1 MYDIKPHAAHWG
13 YFEALVKGGRMIGA
27 RGFEHDPYPASLLE
41 STADAVHSS
50 ARIDQPYVRRGWLQ
64 GKRRGALRGGDPF
77 VPVSWDRV
85 TRLLAEETARTRAEH
100 GDTSIFAGSYGWS
113 SAGRYHHA
121 KSQLQRFLGQ
131 GGGFTSS
138 VHAYSYAAAQTLLP
152 HVLGT
157 NEVLLGRVTDW
168 HAIARY
174 AKVMVCFGG
183 LAAKNGLVNSGG
195 AGRHDYKLLMRRA
208 KQAGVRFV
216 NISPFQGDTEAEL
229 DAEWIPIRPGTDA
242 AMMLGMAHVL
252 IDSHRY
258 DEGYLERCTTG
269 FDRLRDYIMGDAP
282 GPDGIATPKTPEWA
296 ERITGVPAQRLR
308 QLVLE
313 MTVNPA
319 MLTAAWSLQRADYGE
334 QPYWMLVALAAMLG
348 NIGKP
353 GLGVA
358 FGYGSINGMGTPRQ
372 ELPAVAGPAIRNPV
386 SLSIPVAR
394 ITELLER
401 PGELMDFNGQQI
413 ALPDIRM
420 VWWAGGNPF
429 HHHQDL
435 NRLQRAWSRP
445 ETIVVQEPW
454 WTSLARH
461 ADIVLPATTTLERN
475 DIASSSRDRFVGAM
489 HQAIKPL
496 GKARNDVDMLA
507 DIADAL
513 GYRDRFTEQRTENAW
528 LRFMYDRWRQ
538 QCATLGF
545 EAPEFDRFW
554 KTGHIE
560 VPEPPNG
567 QEYTQF
573 ADFAQ
578 DPEEAPL
585 NTPSGKIELFSETI
599 AGFGYADCPGHPA
612 WIAPREWLKAPLAKA
627 YPLHLLTIQPA
638 TRLHGQLDTGRV
650 SAADKIDGR
659 EPILLHPED
668 AKARALEEGMVVR
681 VYNPRGACLAGL
693 RLAPALMRGVVAM
706 ATGAWFNPEVPGQPG
721 SLCLHGNPNVLT
733 NDVGTSRLG
742 QGPSAQSCLVQVERW
757 DGPLP
762 SISVHAPPPVEKE

>member
-13 YFEALVKGGRMIGA
+13 YFEALVKGGRMVGA
-27 RGFEHDPYPASLLE
+27 RGFEQDPYPASLLD
-41 STADAVHSS
+41 STADAVHSPM
-50 ARIDQPYVRRGWLQ
+50 RIDQPYVRRGWLQ
-64 GKRRGALRGGDPF
+64 GRRRGALRGGDPF

-85 TRLLAEETARTRAEH
+85 TRLLADEITQTRAEH
-100 GDTSIFAGSYGWS
+100 GDTSIFAGSSGWS

-152 HVLGT
+152 HVVGT

-174 AKVMVCFGG
+174 ARLMVCFGG
-183 LAAKNGLVNSGG
+183 RAAKNGMVNSGG
-195 AGRHDYKLLMRRA
+195 AGRHDYKLLMQRA
-208 KQAGVRFV
+208 RQAGVRFV
-216 NISPFQGDTEAEL
+216 NVSPFQGDTEAEL
-229 DAEWIPIRPGTDA
+229 GAEWIPIRPGTDT
-242 AMMLGMAHVL
+242 AMMLAMAHVL

-258 DEGYLERCTTG
+258 DEGYLNRCTTG
-269 FDRLRDYIMGDAP
+269 FDRLRDYVMGQGED
-282 GPDGIATPKTPEWA
+282 ATPKTPEWA
-296 ERITGVPAQRLR
+296 EPITGVPAQRVR

-386 SLSIPVAR
+386 GLSIPVAR

-401 PGELMDFNGQQI
+401 PGEVMEFNGQQI
-413 ALPDIRM
+413 ALPDTRM

-435 NRLQRAWSRP
+435 NRLLRAWSRP

-489 HQAIKPL
+489 HQAIKPQ

-513 GYRDRFTEQRTENAW
+513 GYRDRFTEQRDERAW

-545 EAPEFDRFW
+545 DAPEFDRFW
-554 KTGHIE
+554 KLGHVE
-560 VPEPPNG
+560 VPEPGNG
-567 QEYTQF
+567 EEYTQF
-573 ADFAQ
+573 ADFAA

-599 AGFGYADCPGHPA
+599 AGFNYKDCPGHPA
-612 WIAPREWLKAPLAKA
+612 WIAPREWLKAPLARA

-668 AKARALEEGMVVR
+668 AKSRALEEGMVVR
-681 VYNPRGACLAGL
+681 VFNARGACLAGL
-693 RLAPALMRGVVAM
+693 RLAPGLLRGVVAM
-706 ATGAWFNPEVPGQPG
+706 ATGAWFDPEVPGQPG
-721 SLCLHGNPNVLT
+721 SLCVHGNPNILT
-733 NDVGTSRLG
+733 ADIGTSRLG

-762 SISVHAPPPVEKE
+762 PVSVHALPPVEKE